1 MRRRQGKRIER
12 GRIPE
17 PQGIDLGW
25 TGPELPP
32 AWAEYIRAVSART
45 AARRA
50 GRWTLEAA
58 DRVLGRAEL
67 ARLRSCGRYWLEIE
81 RVREAGSDKIWRQAH
96 CNSRYCPICAARDA
110 AQKAEE
116 IAERHENH
124 PGTIGLLATITV
136 GRPVPAELEALR
148 KRKRELEAVWK
159 ALAPRLK
166 ALGCRGGVRAFEA
179 TDSPRYGIHLHLH
192 LWLEFSSDS
201 PLIVKDSAWLIR
213 HRVGFSEFTPLFLA
227 WTALVER
234 AIEKA
239 APHLW
244 AQLKPIEECWGKK
257 GRLKV
262 AERVA
267 RQAGIDMPR
276 RFVSADLGGRFPGRP
291 SRVHREA
298 GCWKPANLIEQGPK
312 EALKY
317 LLKDQHSTGKMA
329 ALMGLFRG
337 SRRFQ
342 PFGVYMRAEPPG
354 EGGALLELPPA
365 FPEAGPSSGL
375 GAVLGLR
382 LTGRYCAALGEG
394 MSLGALELELL
405 QLHGWAVQRRARAGP
420 EGLRLDYACAS
431 YIVWL
436 WEGGEGEWK
445 ATKAAAVA

>member
-110 AQKAEE
+110 AEKAQE
-116 IAERHENH
+116 ITERHEKH
-124 PGTIGLLATITV
+124 ERTIGLLGTITV
-136 GRPVPAELEALR
+136 GRPVPAELDALR
-148 KRKRELEAVWK
+148 KRKRELDAVWK
-159 ALAPRLK
+159 ALLPKLK
-166 ALGCRGGVRAFEA
+166 ALGCRGGVKAYEA

-192 LWLEFSSDS
+192 VWLEFLSDS
-201 PLIVKDSAWLIR
+201 PLVVKDSNWLIR
-213 HRVGFSEFTPLFLA
+213 HRVSFREFTPLYLA
-227 WTALVER
+227 WTGLVER

-244 AQLKPIEECWGKK
+244 AQLKPIDDCWRKR
-257 GRLKV
+257 GRLEI

-267 RQAGIDMPR
+267 RQAGIDLPR

-291 SRVHREA
+291 GKVHREA
-298 GCWKPANLIEQGPK
+298 GTWKPANLIEQGPK

-317 LLKDQHSTGKMA
+317 LLKDQHDTKNMS
-329 ALMGLFRG
+329 ALMALFRG

-342 PFGVYMRAEPPG
+342 PFGAYMRAEAARA
-354 EGGALLELPPA
+354 EGLELPPLEE
-365 FPEAGPSSGL
+365 PEPLASRGL

-394 MSLGALELELL
+394 MSLGALGLELL